1 MDDFSN
7 MDTSVYWDR
16 AKKYLP
22 PQIDMLFIAESP
34 PAFKDSNKKA
44 YFYFENSY
52 GGDILFAT
60 IMKAIF
66 HVHYHKNPAWKK
78 ALLKQFQRR
87 KYFLIDAVP
96 YPINRDT
103 KWRKVPARVR
113 IKQILKNKQSLS
125 GLLNDLEKKK

>member
-44 YFYFENSY
+44 YFYFEFDRCGPVS
-52 GGDILFAT
+52 D
-60 IMKAIF
+60 
-66 HVHYHKNPAWKK
+66 
-78 ALLKQFQRR
+78 KQGY
-87 KYFLIDAVP
+87 KMAES
-96 YPINRDT
+96 
-103 KWRKVPARVR
+103 ACE
-113 IKQILKNKQSLS
+113 
-125 GLLNDLEKKK
+125 G